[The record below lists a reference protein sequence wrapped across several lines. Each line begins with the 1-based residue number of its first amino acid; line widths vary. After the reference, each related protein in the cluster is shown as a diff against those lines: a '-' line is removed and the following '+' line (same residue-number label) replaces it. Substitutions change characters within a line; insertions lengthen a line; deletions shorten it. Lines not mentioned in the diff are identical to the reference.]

1 MELCDFSNVMKII
14 REYISDARAHS
25 QTNAAP
31 DVQKES
37 IHTHTHTKIVDF
49 GQIKNSE
56 TPMNTRQFGI

>member
-37 IHTHTHTKIVDF
+37 IHTYTHQNREFWTNK
-49 GQIKNSE
+49 KLRKAHE
-56 TPMNTRQFGI
+56 Y